1 MVLNKE
7 WFVLKDLSQSIDECR
22 SKFDSFSFTS
32 DIEITPILAKKLKEV
47 IQEIEPTSSV
57 TIYPYSISLTND
69 KGLRADLAS
78 SSLWFGAA
86 YHCFATDLEQYK
98 LVLESIKS
106 ALKQLGYSSAS
117 IKELFK
123 LMPSA
128 DWRTH
133 HNSALIADFNDKIDN
148 YFSGDTA
155 GKSLF
160 YRFLDERDWWFKPFS
175 ASNQTTGKT
184 LDRSDIYQS
193 AILLAAK
200 VIVASSDRLSL
211 IIEAFSASQSLR
223 NEFSNLNP
231 SEISF
236 ITPVSESNTLE
247 GGVNRIYYGA
257 PGTGKSN
264 KIDKLAIDSNC
275 IRTVF
280 HSETQYSDFV
290 GCLKPYMEG
299 SDISYQFRPGPF
311 ALALV
316 KAANDATQ
324 QYFLV
329 IEEINRAA
337 AAAVFGDIFQLLD
350 RRPDG
355 RSQYSIDVVDAD
367 FKSYLE
373 TQAAAVLVDG
383 KLILPSN
390 LSILATMN
398 SSDQAVMPMD
408 SAFKRRWQFE
418 YVCIESDTYPR
429 GHFNLNVG
437 TDTLRVSWEDLSK
450 VINAQLAGVQIPEDR
465 LLGPWFVNEKEL
477 GDSQATLAGKLAMYL
492 WEDVLRHA
500 HRESIFDTE
509 KYPTLYQL
517 IKAINAN
524 EMVFSDPIINELRK
538 LVEPLTPAED

>member
-1 MVLNKE
+1 MAMNATEYMDFKNKVLAANAVSKFNVKLFDSGAYAQLTNSTGKVHDIGFESLKNFLIDLNDNAKVKNYIEICNKLPHK
-7 WFVLKDLSQSIDECR
+7 VLKD
-22 SKFDSFSFTS
+22 
-32 DIEITPILAKKLKEV
+32 
-47 IQEIEPTSSV
+47 SSETV
-57 TIYPYSISLTND
+57 RMNRIIHDTEN
-69 KGLRADLAS
+69 ADLLLPSKWVYFEKAVRAICDVHVKDVRAQVLGS
-78 SSLWFGAA
+78 EQSKLFFNILSRLSHYANNIEMKPSL
-86 YHCFATDLEQYK
+86 DD
-98 LVLESIKS
+98 S
-106 ALKQLGYSSAS
+106 
-117 IKELFK
+117 
-123 LMPSA
+123 M
-128 DWRTH
+128 
-133 HNSALIADFNDKIDN
+133 
-148 YFSGDTA
+148 
-155 GKSLF
+155 
-160 YRFLDERDWWFKPFS
+160 PFS
-175 ASNQTTGKT
+175 DGNILKT
-184 LDRSDIYQS
+184 INLLSD
-193 AILLAAK
+193 
-200 VIVASSDRLSL
+200 L
-211 IIEAFSASQSLR
+211 IKYFDVGYKAFNS
-223 NEFSNLNP
+223 FVP
-231 SEISF
+231 SELGI
-236 ITPVSESNTLE
+236 NK
-247 GGVNRIYYGA
+247 IYYGA

-264 KIDKLAIDSNC
+264 KIDKLVPDESS

-290 GCLKPYMEG
+290 GCLKPCMDG
-299 SDISYQFRPGPF
+299 SNISYQFRPGPF

-316 KAANDATQ
+316 KAANDATK

-418 YVCIESDTYPR
+418 YVSIESDTYPR

-437 TDTLRVSWEDLSK
+437 TDTMRVSWEDLSK
-450 VINAQLAGVQIPEDR
+450 VINAQLADVQIPEDR

-517 IKAINAN
+517 IKGINAN
-524 EMVFSDPIINELRK
+524 EMVFNDTIINELRK
-538 LVEPLTPAED
+538 LVEPLTPAEV

>member
-1 MVLNKE
+1 M
-7 WFVLKDLSQSIDECR
+7 LKDLSQSIDECR

-133 HNSALIADFNDKIDN
+133 HNSALISDFNDEIDN

-211 IIEAFSASQSLR
+211 IIEAFSASQSLI

-418 YVCIESDTYPR
+418 YVSIESDTYPR

>member
-1 MVLNKE
+1 M
-7 WFVLKDLSQSIDECR
+7 LKDLSQSIDECR

-32 DIEITPILAKKLKEV
+32 DIEITPILASKLKEA
-47 IQEIEPTSSV
+47 IQVIEPTSSV
-57 TIYPYSISLTND
+57 NIYPYSISITND
-69 KGLRADLAS
+69 NGLRTDLAS

-86 YHCFATDLEQYK
+86 YHEFATDLGQYK
-98 LVLESIKS
+98 LVLDRIKS
-106 ALKQLGYSSAS
+106 ALKPLGHSTSS
-117 IKELFK
+117 IKELLK

-133 HNSALIADFNDKIDN
+133 QNLKLISDFNSEIDS
-148 YFSGDTA
+148 YFSDDTTS
-155 GKSLF
+155 KSLF

-175 ASNQTTGKT
+175 ASNQIIGKK
-184 LDRSDIYQS
+184 LDRSDVYQS

-200 VIVASSDRLSL
+200 VIVASSDRLSV

-236 ITPVSESNTLE
+236 ITPISESNTLE

-257 PGTGKSN
+257 PGTGKSY
-264 KIDKLAIDSNC
+264 KIDKLSTDSNS

-290 GCLKPYMEG
+290 GCIKPCMDG
-299 SDISYQFRPGPF
+299 SNISYQFRPGPF
-311 ALALV
+311 ALALEM
-316 KAANDATQ
+316 AAKDVTK

-350 RRPDG
+350 RRSDG

-373 TQAAAVLVDG
+373 KNAAAVLVDS

-390 LSILATMN
+390 LSLLATMN

-418 YVCIESDTYPR
+418 YVSIESDTYPR
-429 GHFNLNVG
+429 GHFYLNAG
-437 TDTLRVSWEDLSK
+437 TDTLSVSWEDLSK

-477 GDSQATLAGKLAMYL
+477 GDSQATLSGKLAMYL
-492 WEDVLRHA
+492 WEDVLRHV

-517 IKAINAN
+517 IKGINAN
-524 EMVFSDPIINELRK
+524 EMVFSDSIIIELRK
-538 LVEPLTPAED
+538 FVEPLTPAEA